1 MSVADEER
9 TFRLAATGRYIPII
23 PSNEGI
29 GKPQTSCA
37 YTGGNS

>member
-1 MSVADEER
+1 MNVAAEQQ
-9 TFRLAATGRYIPII
+9 TFKLTATNKYSDII

-29 GKPQTSCA
+29 SKPQTSCA